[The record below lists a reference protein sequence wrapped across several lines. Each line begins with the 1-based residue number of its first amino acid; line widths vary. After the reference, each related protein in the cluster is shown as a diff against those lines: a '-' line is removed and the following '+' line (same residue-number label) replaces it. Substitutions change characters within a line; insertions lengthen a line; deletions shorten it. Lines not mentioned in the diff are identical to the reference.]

1 MLVALPPSRT
11 GPLARCSVNYAVPF
25 PSLCGLNAGTSAN
38 WPEFEDPRHAL
49 SERARSLPGTY
60 VGVTDYEKRETGSVP
75 SHAAVISHFPEQ
87 IELHYACE
95 KTHG

>member
-1 MLVALPPSRT
+1 MLVALLPSRT
-11 GPLARCSVNYAVPF
+11 GSLARSSASYAVPF
-25 PSLCGLNAGTSAN
+25 PSLCGLNGETSAN
-38 WPEFEDPRHAL
+38 WPEFEGPRHAL